1 MNILFRL
8 IAIFV
13 HLSLSAIFIDFL
25 GDQMSQQQNI
35 FITLFEGLILS
46 LIMVSIILHAKNF
59 ILSFKKQKP

>member
-1 MNILFRL
+1 MKILFRL